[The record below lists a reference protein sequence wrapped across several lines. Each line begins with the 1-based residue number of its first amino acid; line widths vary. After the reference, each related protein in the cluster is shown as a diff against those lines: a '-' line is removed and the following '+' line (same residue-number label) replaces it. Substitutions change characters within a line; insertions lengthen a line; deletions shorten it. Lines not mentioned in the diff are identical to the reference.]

1 MLNNLGCIAVDRF
14 KNTHKLFSSSYLY
27 KHKIYTLTDK
37 MNIDQEQDPD
47 YESVKIDYVGFVDP
61 YAVEGMV
68 VLKASEGKEFHMRAF
83 SGEVAKHI
91 SSFSESSGD
100 SVPSIYKLIE
110 DICEQNELVLVKVK
124 IYESGEVLRA
134 NLYFTGKK
142 DMVLRNYRASDALA
156 LAVFYKIPILVR
168 KNLLKASMEA

>member
-1 MLNNLGCIAVDRF
+1 
-14 KNTHKLFSSSYLY
+14 
-27 KHKIYTLTDK
+27 
-37 MNIDQEQDPD
+37 MNINEKQDPD

-61 YAVEGMV
+61 YAVEGMI

-91 SSFSESSGD
+91 SSFSESSED
-100 SVPSIYKLIE
+100 TVPSIYKMLE
-110 DICEQNELVLVKVK
+110 EICEQNEIVLVKVK

-142 DMVLRNYRASDALA
+142 DMVLRNYRASDAV
-156 LAVFYKIPILVR
+156 AVGAFYKIPILVR
-168 KNLLKASMEA
+168 TNLLKTCMEA

>member
-1 MLNNLGCIAVDRF
+1 MD
-14 KNTHKLFSSSYLY
+14 
-27 KHKIYTLTDK
+27 
-37 MNIDQEQDPD
+37 IDEKQDPD
-47 YESVKIDYVGFVDP
+47 YESVTIDYVGFVDP

-68 VLKASEGKEFHMRAF
+68 VLKTTEGKEFHMRAF

-91 SSFSESSGD
+91 SSFSESTD
-100 SVPSIYKLIE
+100 DTVPSIYKLIE
-110 DICEQNELVLVKVK
+110 EICEQNELVLVKVK

-156 LAVFYKIPILVR
+156 LGAFYKIPILVR
-168 KNLLKASMEA
+168 KSLLKTSMEA

>member
-1 MLNNLGCIAVDRF
+1 
-14 KNTHKLFSSSYLY
+14 
-27 KHKIYTLTDK
+27 
-37 MNIDQEQDPD
+37 MNIDQEQEPD

-168 KNLLKASMEA
+168 KNLLKASMEE